1 MGPNLIAFGII
12 VMVVLTTT
20 ISFFFRVKPWNLI
33 FKGGRIWWSLLAT
46 MFAGFFLSA
55 GGHRCEVDAPTP
67 ESYIATIAICCLF
80 CLILFMDRKG
90 FLVPCCFFV
99 LGIGILL
106 QNQFEVLVY
115 ESNDYYAIDKYT
127 RKPMAKGCSEIK
139 SPDNIALKAQWHSWF
154 TGIYRVKNK
163 A

>member
-1 MGPNLIAFGII
+1 M
-12 VMVVLTTT
+12 
-20 ISFFFRVKPWNLI
+20 
-33 FKGGRIWWSLLAT
+33 
-46 MFAGFFLSA
+46 
-55 GGHRCEVDAPTP
+55 
-67 ESYIATIAICCLF
+67 F